1 MDSNEHGWWRGK
13 KAALVVAHPGHEL
26 RVHHWME
33 TAKPLVLVLTDG
45 SGHLGVGRLDRTAEV
60 LAGAGARPAAAFFG
74 KMADRDLYRAI
85 LAGEAETFQQLV
97 DEMITVLAGEAI
109 D

>member
-60 LAGAGARPAAAFFG
+60 LAGAGARPAAA
-74 KMADRDLYRAI
+74 R
-85 LAGEAETFQQLV
+85 T
-97 DEMITVLAGEAI
+97 
-109 D
+109 